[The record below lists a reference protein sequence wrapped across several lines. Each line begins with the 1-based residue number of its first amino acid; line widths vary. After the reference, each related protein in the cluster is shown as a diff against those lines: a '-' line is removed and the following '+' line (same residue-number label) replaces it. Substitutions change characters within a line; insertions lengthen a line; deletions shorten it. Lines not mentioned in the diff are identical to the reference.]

1 MGSICRSVLKSV
13 AGYLIIWAAEFIHL
27 CPTLDLRSIPKGSV
41 ILFYFIIRKG
51 FYSFAD
57 W

>member
-57 W
+57 